1 MIKNK
6 ERLEKLIELI
16 KSLELLTEENR
27 ERDIYPVSFFSR
39 AFDIANKIQEDLQ
52 QIELFQIGLIE
63 KHVKEHQSQVLLSDH
78 QSTSAL
84 FPDDL
89 LPDSS
94 EPSTQP
100 EPEPATTQ
108 PVRPAVAIEPTVKE
122 PPPFQEELVAP
133 TIASPPVQ
141 QVQDEKKIVSTYSSE
156 GKKRID
162 LKKVI
167 TLNDRFLFCRVL
179 FANNEN
185 LMNQVFG
192 ELNMEESYDTAI
204 DYLQKRFTW
213 NFEDQNV
220 TDFLAILKKYFS

>member
-1 MIKNK
+1 MINNK

-52 QIELFQIGLIE
+52 QIEIFQIGLIE
-63 KHVKEHQSQVLLSDH
+63 KQVKEHQAQVLLSDR
-78 QSTSAL
+78 QKSNAII
-84 FPDDL
+84 PDDL
-89 LPDSS
+89 IRDL
-94 EPSTQP
+94 P
-100 EPEPATTQ
+100 EPKAQPKPKAAIIQPVSPTASIEPA
-108 PVRPAVAIEPTVKE
+108 VKE
-122 PPPFQEELVAP
+122 PPQLSVAP
-133 TIASPPVQ
+133 NIDSPLVQ
-141 QVQDEKKIVSTYSSE
+141 QVQDEKKVFSAYSS
-156 GKKRID
+156 GRKKRID

-185 LMNQVFG
+185 LMNQVFS
-192 ELNMEESYDTAI
+192 ELNMKESYDSAI
-204 DYLQKRFTW
+204 EYLKEQFTW

-220 TDFLAILKKYFS
+220 TDFLAILKRYFS